1 MILTELSGTEV
12 EVSKLD
18 KQERLK
24 IVDKLAKIHSLR
36 ILHNDLRPA
45 NILVSR
51 SNSNFEVRT
60 IDFAMAKQELKG
72 VLKREMRQ
80 LKYMLG
86 VSD

>member
-36 ILHNDLRPA
+36 ILHNDLRPV

-86 VSD
+86 ESD